1 MTSIDT
7 VFALSS
13 GAGRS
18 AVSVIRVSGPACGS
32 LLCSLIGKMPKP
44 RELALRVVRHPRTGE
59 QLDKALAVWLPAP
72 GSFTGEDCA
81 ELHLHGSTAVV
92 SAVMAAMAAV
102 NEGHEVA
109 YGEDS
114 VTGKFD
120 EMVRDLFGA
129 NAIGFPMFNGTGANV
144 VALQAA
150 TNRWEAVICASSA
163 HIHADEGGAPE
174 KMAGLK
180 LWTVPTS
187 TGKITAEQVA
197 SQIFDMGVVHRAQ
210 PGVVSITQTTEM
222 GTLYQVEEIRE
233 IAEMA
238 HKHGLL
244 VHLDGA
250 RISNA
255 AAALGLSFKQFTTDA
270 GVDLVSLGGTKIG
283 AMAAEAVIITDASS
297 ARGKAMAEAMPFL
310 RKTSMQL
317 ASKMRFMSAQLNALF
332 ENDAAVALSNARHAN
347 AMAARLYEGVVRIS
361 AKHPEV
367 SVENPAEANAVF
379 PVLPGWL
386 TEKLQ
391 QDYRFYVWNQ
401 ETGQVRW
408 MCAWDTTEADVD
420 GLLQKLEE
428 QLS

>member
-1 MTSIDT
+1 MTKNKRG
-7 VFALSS
+7 FASDNY
-13 GAGRS
+13 AG
-18 AVSVIRVSGPACGS
+18 V
-32 LLCSLIGKMPKP
+32 
-44 RELALRVVRHPRTGE
+44 H
-59 QLDKALAVWLPAP
+59 
-72 GSFTGEDCA
+72 
-81 ELHLHGSTAVV
+81 
-92 SAVMAAMAAV
+92 SAVMAAMAEV

-120 EMVRDLFGA
+120 EMILELFGP
-129 NAIGFPMFNGTGANV
+129 NALGFPVFNGTGANV

-238 HKHGLL
+238 HKHNLL
-244 VHLDGA
+244 LHLDGA

-255 AAALGLSFKQFTTDA
+255 AAALGVSFRQFTTDV

-283 AMAAEAVIITDASS
+283 AMAAEAVVITDVTSP
-297 ARGKAMAEAMPFL
+297 RGKALAEAMPFL

-317 ASKMRFMSAQLNALF
+317 ASKMRFMSAQLIALF

-379 PVLPGWL
+379 PVLPAWL

-420 GLLQKLEE
+420 GLLEKL
-428 QLS
+428 QQHLG

>member
-1 MTSIDT
+1 MTKNKRG
-7 VFALSS
+7 FASDNY
-13 GAGRS
+13 AG
-18 AVSVIRVSGPACGS
+18 V
-32 LLCSLIGKMPKP
+32 
-44 RELALRVVRHPRTGE
+44 H
-59 QLDKALAVWLPAP
+59 
-72 GSFTGEDCA
+72 
-81 ELHLHGSTAVV
+81 

-255 AAALGLSFKQFTTDA
+255 ASALGLSFKQFTTDA